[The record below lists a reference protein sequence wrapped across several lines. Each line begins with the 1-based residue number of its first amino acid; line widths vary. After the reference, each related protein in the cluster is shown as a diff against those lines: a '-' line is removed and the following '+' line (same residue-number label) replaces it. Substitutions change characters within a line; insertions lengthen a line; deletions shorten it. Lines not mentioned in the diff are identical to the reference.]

1 MTITSFFG
9 CALTAYSP
17 PLALFIVTI
26 AKDPVRVIILILSA
40 FFWLLSLLFASIF
53 YALIKVNQEEKY
65 WHLVVGLIT
74 SIAFQELFRFLIYL
88 LLSKAD
94 AYLRKLT
101 ENESTRIFAN
111 RHILAYVVGLGF
123 GMMSGAFS
131 LINVLADS
139 IGPGTVGFNGE
150 HQDYFLVSALQCM
163 AMILLQT
170 AWGVIAFDALEHK
183 KFLHLIYVWS
193 THLLVSCLTLVNEN
207 QMYWASVIPMY
218 IVLVAS
224 TLLAFRVAGGKL
236 SKIMACLKC
245 SNFTRPCAGASQT
258 VQVPAPE
265 N

>member
-1 MTITSFFG
+1 MTVTAFFG

-40 FFWLLSLLFASIF
+40 FFWLLSLLFSSIIW
-53 YALIKVNQEEKY
+53 YIAKAIAGSQILA
-65 WHLVVGLIT
+65 VGLVF

-101 ENESTRIFAN
+101 ENESTQIFAN

-131 LINVLADS
+131 LVNVLADS
-139 IGPGTVGFNGE
+139 IGPGTVGFNNE
-150 HQDYFLVSALQCM
+150 PQDFFMVSALQGM

-170 AWGVIAFDALEHK
+170 FWGIITFDALDGK
-183 KFLHLIYVWS
+183 KWIYLAYVWV
-193 THLLVSCLTLVNEN
+193 THLLVSYLV
-207 QMYWASVIPMY
+207 
-218 IVLVAS
+218 S
-224 TLLAFRVAGGKL
+224 TPCVKT
-236 SKIMACLKC
+236 K
-245 SNFTRPCAGASQT
+245 NYVFT
-258 VQVPAPE
+258 
-265 N
+265 